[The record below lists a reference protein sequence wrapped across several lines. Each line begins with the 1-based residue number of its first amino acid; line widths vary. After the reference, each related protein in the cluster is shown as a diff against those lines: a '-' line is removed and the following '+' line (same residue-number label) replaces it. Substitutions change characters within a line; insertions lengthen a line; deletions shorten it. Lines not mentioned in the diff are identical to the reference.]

1 MKDYFQ
7 FLESGVFVGVV
18 CVCVYPIMCF
28 FLKYPKVLVSVKVRP
43 STVGVLFNPCVDQT
57 LLPSCR
63 KPHAN
68 QENTSLPV
76 KSFVFGFIFVLY
88 IHGHLYKI

>member
-28 FLKYPKVLVSVKVRP
+28 LSEI
-43 STVGVLFNPCVDQT
+43 S
-57 LLPSCR
+57 
-63 KPHAN
+63 
-68 QENTSLPV
+68 
-76 KSFVFGFIFVLY
+76 KSPGECE
-88 IHGHLYKI
+88 G